1 MKPRRKRYTITE
13 KLKVIY
19 RKTNDGEVIAFMP
32 ELPANYGKIVCY
44 AHIGQHSE
52 ATLEYYQS
60 TRSAKPAEYIALHTE
75 LKSIYNDVELDV
87 KRRMYYTDLTDNW
100 RDNK

>member
-13 KLKVIY
+13 KSKVIY
-19 RKTNDGEVIAFMP
+19 RKESDGEIIAFLP

-44 AHIGQHSE
+44 AHMGQHSE

-60 TRSAKPAEYIALHTE
+60 TKSAKPAEYMALHTE

-87 KRRMYYTDLTDNW
+87 KRRMYYADLTENW
-100 RDNK
+100 RENK